1 MKYNQY
7 NFKIKKKTQD
17 KIFSFLKLIKI
28 YKIFLDKSLQNKFN
42 VNGEKQLQKLF
53 IKNSELIINGL
64 VKTYFYYNNLK
75 KQKLTKNI
83 IKQKI
88 YKRITNL
95 FGKTNSNDINTLIF
109 IYENVINSI
118 IDLIIKS
125 TNFIGGSGFF
135 ASDPD
140 FPYPPPETFIQ
151 KVLTYLPILHYL
163 ENKYPWTEWLFLI
176 IDIAMDAA
184 GMIPLV
190 GNFVD
195 LAGVVLAILRKDWIN
210 ALIALIQAIPAAGIF
225 AGPIGIAQQ
234 IVKAYQKY
242 TEVKG
247 SINTTK
253 QVMTLDPRGFIK
265 VARNMQD

>member
-7 NFKIKKKTQD
+7 NFKIKKSTQN
-17 KIFSFLKLIKI
+17 KIFLFLKLIKV
-28 YKIFLDKSLQNKFN
+28 YEIFLDKSLQSKFN
-42 VNGEKQLQKLF
+42 VNGEKQFQKLF

-75 KQKLTKNI
+75 KQKLTKKI
-83 IKQKI
+83 IKRKI

-95 FGKTNSNDINTLIF
+95 FGKTNLNDINILIL

-118 IDLIIKS
+118 MIIKS

-135 ASDPD
+135 ASDPN
-140 FPYPPPETFIQ
+140 FPYPLPETFIE
-151 KVLTYLPILHYL
+151 KIFTYLPILHYL

-176 IDIAMDAA
+176 IDIAMDAV

-195 LAGVVLAILRKDWIN
+195 IAGGVLAILRKDWIN
-210 ALIALIQAIPAAGIF
+210 ALIALIQAIPAVGIF

-234 IVKAYQKY
+234 VVKAYKKY

-247 SINTTK
+247 Y
-253 QVMTLDPRGFIK
+253 
-265 VARNMQD
+265 